1 MRYIVDAPTQSR
13 RQYGLYDS
21 DEKTQRANDGIL
33 VMPFRDVDI
42 RHRERTCG
50 ERRVACNGSTF
61 TVQYD
66 DVGESD
72 RK

>member
-1 MRYIVDAPTQSR
+1 
-13 RQYGLYDS
+13 
-21 DEKTQRANDGIL
+21 
-33 VMPFRDVDI
+33 MPFRDVDI

-50 ERRVACNGSTF
+50 DRDERRVACNGSTF